1 MSITPV
7 IVALVALL
15 SSVQSA
21 SLSSKPKFA
30 KSTFNDMS
38 VGNEPDVAKVLGVSI
53 RYLAAWLD
61 CVAP

>member
-1 MSITPV
+1 MSITLV

-21 SLSSKPKFA
+21 SLSSTPKFA

-38 VGNEPDVAKVLGVSI
+38 VGNEPDVAKV
-53 RYLAAWLD
+53 
-61 CVAP
+61 